1 MNSTVSQQQSTE
13 SRIQG
18 TEAAW
23 TVFKE
28 RPLEGYGNGNYM
40 YALDTVT
47 GQDSTKPFTS
57 MAPNTLARL
66 LVEKGIAGTSLYALL
81 FLAVAR
87 ALWQRRKQRESRI
100 IGCTLLALLA
110 KDMSQ
115 SAWEEVPFL
124 MLMVYLLLAYL
135 QREEEEEPERIP
147 FSASGYAIAGLALAT
162 VLVWN
167 IPSMLRATD
176 PTGTYLERK
185 EYRKAWMRHPEDVQ
199 LRYLYASRTLVKEN
213 PAEADS
219 ILRKLATDF
228 PRNSLYLRAYAERC
242 YIRDDKGT
250 ACRMMAEAIR
260 YTPRLLDDERMRY
273 WKQTDSIFHASVV
286 RKALEDKPVN
296 GASALDYARYGYVA
310 HWAGDTITANASLR
324 EAVKILPNLT
334 TPYLLLGEYDK
345 YKLLMYG
352 AFHADLEHA
361 PLPEYP
367 PVNEDYLL
375 EKQVDVK
382 VRNWYRSR

>member
-1 MNSTVSQQQSTE
+1 M
-13 SRIQG
+13 
-18 TEAAW
+18 
-23 TVFKE
+23 
-28 RPLEGYGNGNYM
+28 
-40 YALDTVT
+40 
-47 GQDSTKPFTS
+47 
-57 MAPNTLARL
+57 
-66 LVEKGIAGTSLYALL
+66 
-81 FLAVAR
+81 
-87 ALWQRRKQRESRI
+87 
-100 IGCTLLALLA
+100 
-110 KDMSQ
+110 
-115 SAWEEVPFL
+115 
-124 MLMVYLLLAYL
+124 
-135 QREEEEEPERIP
+135 
-147 FSASGYAIAGLALAT
+147 
-162 VLVWN
+162 
-167 IPSMLRATD
+167 
-176 PTGTYLERK
+176 
-185 EYRKAWMRHPEDVQ
+185 
-199 LRYLYASRTLVKEN
+199 
-213 PAEADS
+213 
-219 ILRKLATDF
+219 RKLATDF

-286 RKALEDKPVN
+286 RKALKDKPVN

-352 AFHADLEHA
+352 AFHSDLEHA

-382 VRNWYRSR
+382 VRNWYRSW